1 MALQCLGKH
10 AEALAAFSAGLAQV
24 GLYYIMVGFY
34 YIIMPGP
41 EVSTAPRWPRGGCNE
56 VSTERLTLFFIF
68 ICLLYLY
75 LTPSIF
81 PRNKYLFELDNVFLY
96 SNFLIF

>member
-34 YIIMPGP
+34 YIVMPGP
-41 EVSTAPRWPRGGCNE
+41 QVSTAPRGPRGGCNE
-56 VSTERLTLFFIF
+56 VSTERLTFFYIYMFIIFIF
-68 ICLLYLY
+68 N
-75 LTPSIF
+75 SIDIS
-81 PRNKYLFELDNVFLY
+81 KKQI
-96 SNFLIF
+96 SI